1 MVKPGSLRSNYRL
14 PSDSPCKLKSVSMAK
29 VQYKILHCSIQQI
42 EIKIFMHEG
51 LSLGPQSNKKVGY
64 DGSVLI
70 VTAMAYNHRW
80 DGEKGKPL

>member
-1 MVKPGSLRSNYRL
+1 
-14 PSDSPCKLKSVSMAK
+14 
-29 VQYKILHCSIQQI
+29 
-42 EIKIFMHEG
+42 MHEG

-80 DGEKGKPL
+80 DGEKGKPLQLTIAHWPKVAQSTWILQEIRGSEEARLNYAYN

>member
-1 MVKPGSLRSNYRL
+1 
-14 PSDSPCKLKSVSMAK
+14 
-29 VQYKILHCSIQQI
+29 
-42 EIKIFMHEG
+42 MHEG